1 MSETSEATGTK
12 ELARTLNDRLSGRDV
27 DGVLELMADDV
38 ELIWPIDVY
47 RGKAEVRQALQEL
60 FRAFPDFQRDAERIV
75 VEDDHAVTEFVAS
88 GTFEGGPFA
97 GYEPTGKHGT
107 LHGSEI
113 NTFSDGK
120 VTRARVYYD
129 QMEFAREAGLLPQEG
144 SPGER
149 AMAGMINAV
158 TKVRQR
164 LQQK

>member
-1 MSETSEATGTK
+1 MSETTGTAK
-12 ELARTLNDRLSGRDV
+12 DVARTLNERLSARDTE
-27 DGVLELMADDV
+27 GVLELMADDV

-47 RGKAEVRQALQEL
+47 RGKAEARRALDEL
-60 FRAFPDFQRDAERIV
+60 FHAFPDFNREAHRIV
-75 VEDDHAVTEFVAS
+75 AEDDHAVIEFRAS
-88 GTFEGGPFA
+88 GTFEGGTFG

-107 LHGSEI
+107 IHGTEI
-113 NTFSDGK
+113 TTFLDGLA
-120 VTRARVYYD
+120 TRVRVYYD